1 MMVDWTLV
9 IGLMGSSIAF
19 ACPLLLASL
28 GETVVERGGI
38 LNLGIE
44 GAMLIGAFSGF
55 IGAVATGS
63 LYAGMVIAI
72 TAGIMTVLLFALLVV
87 RFNLD
92 QVVCGLA
99 VNFLASGFVIYFL
112 RIAFPKGGT
121 PSLANLINPFPIPLL
136 SQIPVIGS
144 ILFDQSGFFYLALL
158 LVPTIYYL
166 LFRTAFGLRLRSVGE
181 NPMIASYLGI
191 DVSRIRFSSLFL
203 EGALVGLAGSC
214 ITLSQFNTF
223 DTSLT
228 SGLGFISVSIVIL
241 GRWNPIGSLIGS
253 LLFGFTEALSLWA
266 ATFLTGSQ
274 AVSLG
279 QLLTLLPFV
288 TVLVALVVGGRMSR
302 GPASLGN
309 PFSKE

>member
-1 MMVDWTLV
+1 MMIDWTLI

-28 GETVVERGGI
+28 GETIVERGGI

-55 IGAVATGS
+55 IGAVSTGS
-63 LYAGMVIAI
+63 LYIGLVIAVA
-72 TAGIMTVLLFALLVV
+72 AGITTVMLFGLLVV

-112 RIAFPKGGT
+112 RIAFPHGET
-121 PSLANLINPFPIPLL
+121 PSLAHLINPYPVPLL

-144 ILFDQSGFFYLALL
+144 IIFDQSGFFYLALV

-166 LFRTAFGLRLRSVGE
+166 IFRTTFGLRLRSIGE
-181 NPMIASYLGI
+181 DPMIASYLGI
-191 DVSRIRFSSLFL
+191 NVSRVRFSSLIL
-203 EGALVGLAGSC
+203 EGALVGLAGSFV
-214 ITLSQFNTF
+214 TLSQFNTF

-228 SGLGFISVSIVIL
+228 AGLGFISVSIVIL
-241 GRWNPIGSLIGS
+241 GRWNPVGSLIGS

-266 ATFLTGSQ
+266 ATFLTGSE

-288 TVLVALVVGGRMSR
+288 TVLIALVVGGRMLR
-302 GPASLGN
+302 GPAALGN
-309 PFSKE
+309 PFSRE